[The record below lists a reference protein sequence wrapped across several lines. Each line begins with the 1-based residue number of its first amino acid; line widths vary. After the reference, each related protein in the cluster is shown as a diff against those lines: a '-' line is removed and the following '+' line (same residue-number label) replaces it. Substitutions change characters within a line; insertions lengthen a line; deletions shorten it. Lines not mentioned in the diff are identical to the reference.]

1 MALTQHGGLAV
12 RLGGPNLSEWLPERW
27 ECCWVLAASSTWR
40 RRGGRGVIQ
49 VVTSELLFKRTEL
62 LSAVEVG
69 SCSVYVLSRIEIDFC
84 NRSRVQES

>member
-1 MALTQHGGLAV
+1 M
-12 RLGGPNLSEWLPERW
+12 
-27 ECCWVLAASSTWR
+27 
-40 RRGGRGVIQ
+40 IQ

-62 LSAVEVG
+62 LSVVEVG